1 MFFHESALRAVATK
15 WRLVYS
21 TAIAGLAL
29 VALSAFAVES
39 DDQISSNRRAAADQ
53 VLDASI
59 YTAALDQP
67 LQESSNEE
75 ADAASTQGN
84 SQEEPIEP
92 SQEEL
97 AEEAERAFNMFLR
110 DQKILFL
117 KGEVEYELSFA
128 TSTDT
133 QHNVRFNNLVVPTLS
148 SYSTSLSFMVRY
160 ALTNDFEINLSVP
173 FSNNET
179 DYEFLFLESPAPDI
193 ENARDSGVGDIQTGF
208 RYQWFREQGLR
219 PDISLSLDYKPDSG
233 SESVGSN
240 DQSLSFKTTMVKT
253 IDPAVFFFE
262 LGYEYTWENEG
273 LNRGNSVFGTFGTGF
288 SLNDRVSY
296 NVQYNVRVIDEIRSD
311 GIAIKGTD
319 RDIASVQFGTTIRL
333 SKDVYFEPFLDIGL
347 SDDANDF
354 SVGFSVP
361 F

>member
-1 MFFHESALRAVATK
+1 MKSG
-15 WRLVYS
+15 LVYP
-21 TAIAGLAL
+21 TVIAGLAL
-29 VALSAFAVES
+29 VALSAVAAEPDVS
-39 DDQISSNRRAAADQ
+39 ISYAQAEVADP
-53 VLDASI
+53 VLDGDVDVE
-59 YTAALDQP
+59 ALDQS
-67 LQESSNEE
+67 LQDESNEA
-75 ADAASTQGN
+75 ADPAPKADDMGEESVEST
-84 SQEEPIEP
+84 EP

-97 AEEAERAFNMFLR
+97 AREAERAFNMFLR

-148 SYSTSLSFMVRY
+148 SYSTNLSFMVRY
-160 ALTNDFEINLSVP
+160 ALTNNFEINLSVP
-173 FSNNET
+173 FSHVET
-179 DYEFLFLESPAPDI
+179 DYEFLFLESPTPEI
-193 ENARDSGVGDIQTGF
+193 SNSRDSGVGDVETGL
-208 RYQWFREQGLR
+208 RYQWFREQGRR
-219 PDISLSLDYKPDSG
+219 PDISLSLLYKSDSG
-233 SESVGSN
+233 SESIGSN
-240 DQSLSFKTTMVKT
+240 DSSLSFKTTLVKT

-262 LGYEYTWENEG
+262 LGYDYTWENEG
-273 LNRGNSVFGTFGTGF
+273 VDRGNAIFTTFGTGF

-296 NVQYNVRVIDEIRSD
+296 NVQYNVRVVDEVRSE

-319 RDIASVQFGTTIRL
+319 RDAASVQFGSTIRL

-347 SDDANDF
+347 SDDANDV